1 MAEETDPTEAI
12 SEAATAISDA
22 AANLSALTTSMHEAP
37 GFFSFGQVSFGALI
51 GSIIGALIAFFVRRG
66 FAKAD
71 EKELANH
78 RRKETAIE
86 LHDRFN
92 SSEVLTARADAE
104 DFLLQHVGQKFQDI
118 RGTDKRIN
126 SVWLVAREYEFMSIA
141 ISENLA
147 DGDIVAKYA
156 FEIFVY
162 WLQHFRCGFAGE
174 EFDTILRIKALENF
188 FKYHPSTSAR
198 WSAMEERQ
206 RNHINRLLT
215 ASGNFEF
222 DFSRCPDLPNTGT
235 SPAPAGS

>member
-1 MAEETDPTEAI
+1 MADETDPLDTISEAAGAI
-12 SEAATAISDA
+12 SEAA
-22 AANLSALTTSMHEAP
+22 ANLSELTTSMSEAQ
-37 GFFSFGQVSFGALI
+37 GFFSLGQVSIGALV

-71 EKELANH
+71 EKELAQH

-92 SSEVLTARADAE
+92 SSEVLKARAEAE
-104 DFLLQHVGQKFQDI
+104 KFLLEHVGKKFQDI
-118 RGTDKRIN
+118 PGTDTRIN

-141 ISENLA
+141 ISEELA

-174 EFDTILRIKALENF
+174 KFDTIARIKALEEF
-188 FKYHPSTSAR
+188 FRKHLSTKNR
-198 WSAMEERQ
+198 WQEMEQRQ
-206 RNHINRLLT
+206 RRHINRLLKAAGKT
-215 ASGNFEF
+215 EFEF
-222 DFSRCPDLPNTGT
+222 SNCPDLLSQETC
-235 SPAPAGS
+235 PAAKDA